1 MAFLRSVK
9 FCLHTY
15 RSGILAIVLCFISWL
30 NARAQEVQMT
40 SLSPAQ
46 ELDSILA
53 IPYDMMVGD
62 FSGSIKKFQRGRK
75 IAADLGNVNKE
86 AKCDELLGL
95 VLYLEGSYDSSTV
108 YNLQAME
115 LYRQSGNQ
123 KGLGNVYCSHGYNMK
138 RRNLNEAFR
147 YMRMGLN
154 TLKELNAEYE
164 LRGAYDNFGV
174 LFEMRGDLD
183 SAIIFYDRA
192 LDLKERSNDSIGIP
206 FSLNNIGGAYLIKG
220 DAKSAL
226 PYFDRAYGIRMRR
239 NDIFGIIENMTLFG
253 DYYYKTSD
261 YNTSINWYEKSN
273 VWCDSLK
280 YPYQQQYNLQQLS
293 RCYEKVG
300 RINEAL
306 NAERRSALLGDSLLN
321 EKNSRTIFE
330 LEKKYEL
337 SDKNLQIAE
346 LDKKAAQRAV
356 YIIVAIAILLLSVLL
371 FFLRTQVLK
380 RKARAER
387 DAALLAEREAG
398 LKAVFDATEEER
410 KRIAKDLHDGIGQQ
424 LSGLKLSWEA
434 LRSRIESNSPE
445 EKEVLKKLSTV
456 LDDSARDVRSIS
468 HQMMPRALQERGL
481 LPAISDML
489 EKSLGLTSIRYTLEH
504 YKVQDVRFDERVE
517 VGVYRVCQEL
527 VSNIIKHSGASE
539 VMVQL
544 LMSKQYLILIVEDN
558 GKGFSKDKTGSGIGL
573 MNMTSRINTVNGDIT
588 MEPSP
593 ESGTVAT
600 IRIPVS

>member
-1 MAFLRSVK
+1 MVLSSVYSA
-9 FCLHTY
+9 T
-15 RSGILAIVLCFISWL
+15 
-30 NARAQEVQMT
+30 AQTQAAT
-40 SLSPAQ
+40 FSNLPPAQ

-53 IPYDMMVGD
+53 IPYDVMVGD
-62 FSGSIKKFQRGRK
+62 FSGSIKKFHRARQLASGLK
-75 IAADLGNVNKE
+75 DLNRE
-86 AKCDELLGL
+86 AKSSELLGL
-95 VLYLEGSYDSSTV
+95 VLYLEGSYDSSTE
-108 YNLQAME
+108 YNLRAME
-115 LYRQSGNQ
+115 LYRQTGNQ
-123 KGLGNVYCSHGYNMK
+123 KGLANIYCGHGYNMK
-138 RRNLNEAFR
+138 RRNLNEAFK
-147 YMRMGLN
+147 YMRMGL
-154 TLKELNAEYE
+154 KGIEELNAEYE

-174 LFEMRGDLD
+174 LFEMRGDID
-183 SAIIFYDRA
+183 SAIFFYDRA
-192 LDLKERSNDSIGIP
+192 LKLKEKTNDSIGIP

-220 DAKSAL
+220 EPQSAL
-226 PYFDRAYGIRMRR
+226 PYFDRAYGIRVRK
-239 NDIFGIIENMTLFG
+239 NDLFGMIENMTLFG
-253 DYYYKTSD
+253 DYYLKVSD
-261 YNTSINWYEKSN
+261 YNASITWYEKSN
-273 VWCDSLK
+273 EWCDSLN
-280 YPYQQQYNLQQLS
+280 YPYQEQYNLQHLS

-300 RINEAL
+300 RMNDAL

-321 EKNSRTIFE
+321 EKNSRAIID

-346 LDKKAAQRAV
+346 LDKKAAQRTS
-356 YIIVAIAILLLSVLL
+356 YIIIVVAVLLLSLL
-371 FFLRTQVLK
+371 VFFLRTQILK
-380 RKARAER
+380 RKARAEK

-434 LRSRIESNSPE
+434 LRSRIQAHSPE
-445 EKEVLKKLSTV
+445 ETEVLKKLSTV

-489 EKSLGLTSIRYTLEH
+489 EKSLGLTAIRYKLEH

-527 VSNIIKHSGASE
+527 VSNIIKHSGATE

-544 LMSKQYLILIVEDN
+544 LFSKKYLILIVEDN
-558 GKGFSKDKTGSGIGL
+558 GRGFSSENSSSGIGL

-600 IRIPVS
+600 IRIPIA

>member
-15 RSGILAIVLCFISWL
+15 RKGILAIVLCFISWL
-30 NARAQEVQMT
+30 NMRAQEVQMT
-40 SLSPAQ
+40 SLSPSQ

-154 TLKELNAEYE
+154 TLEELNAEYE

-183 SAIIFYDRA
+183 SAIVFYDRA

-504 YKVQDVRFDERVE
+504 YKVQDIRFDERVE

-527 VSNIIKHSGASE
+527 ISNIIKHSGASE

>member
-15 RSGILAIVLCFISWL
+15 RNGILAIVLCFISWL
-30 NARAQEVQMT
+30 NMRAQEVQMT
-40 SLSPAQ
+40 SLSPSQ

-154 TLKELNAEYE
+154 TLEELNAEYE

-183 SAIIFYDRA
+183 SAIVFYDRA

-504 YKVQDVRFDERVE
+504 YKVQDIRFDERVE

-527 VSNIIKHSGASE
+527 ISNIIKHSGASE

>member
-15 RSGILAIVLCFISWL
+15 RNGILAIVLCFISWL

-40 SLSPAQ
+40 SLSPSQ

-154 TLKELNAEYE
+154 TLEELNAEYE

-183 SAIIFYDRA
+183 SAIVFYDRA

>member
-1 MAFLRSVK
+1 M
-9 FCLHTY
+9 
-15 RSGILAIVLCFISWL
+15 
-30 NARAQEVQMT
+30 RAQEVQMT
-40 SLSPAQ
+40 SLSPSQ

-154 TLKELNAEYE
+154 TLEELNAEYE

-183 SAIIFYDRA
+183 SAIVFYDRA